1 MSPVAHALLEHH
13 EQLQELA
20 RQADKLPLLDA
31 NRSELR
37 DLLQREFQPD
47 MERPGGRLWL
57 DAVIDDIARI
67 VLGGATRELAD
78 GIRGAALDVDVEKA
92 TTHAALERHVHCL
105 DCAVDTVAL
114 GEYYMV
120 RDEVWE
126 QAAGD
131 DGMLCI
137 GCLEKRLGRRLEPR
151 DFLDIPMNREAFA
164 SPRLRA
170 RVLGIEEA
178 PAA

>member
-78 GIRGAALDVDVEKA
+78 GIRGAAPSTSTSRRPPRMRLSSGTSTVSTAPSTPSRSASTTWFA
-92 TTHAALERHVHCL
+92 TRSGSRPPGTTGCSASAASKSGS
-105 DCAVDTVAL
+105 AVD
-114 GEYYMV
+114 
-120 RDEVWE
+120 W
-126 QAAGD
+126 
-131 DGMLCI
+131 
-137 GCLEKRLGRRLEPR
+137 
-151 DFLDIPMNREAFA
+151 
-164 SPRLRA
+164 SPATSSTSR
-170 RVLGIEEA
+170 
-178 PAA
+178 